1 MEKLLI
7 VEDSEDI
14 RKQLKWGLG
23 KECHLLIA
31 ENAESALSLYQKH
44 KPKVVTLDLGL
55 PPSEDTSEEGFKCL
69 KSMLSANPNGKIIV
83 VTAHDDRENA
93 LRAIEMGACDYYQKP
108 LDLRELKVIVKRVF
122 HLSDLEE
129 ENRELQ
135 ASLRREHEFW
145 GMYGQC
151 PEMMEIFSTTR
162 KLATA
167 DVPVLV
173 MGESGTGK
181 ELVARAIHSLSLRKE
196 GPFITINCGAIPEH
210 LLESELFGHEKG
222 AFTGAIARVQGK
234 VEYANGGVL
243 FLDEIGELPPGLQVK
258 LLRFLQEKLIQRV
271 GGRENIAID
280 ARVIAATN
288 IDMEKAIQE
297 GMFREDLFY
306 RIGVV
311 SMNLPPLRERGDDVL
326 FLAKIF
332 LARFGQEFNKKNI
345 SFSKE
350 AAEALC
356 RYSWPGNVRE
366 LENKIQRAVI
376 MAADTTIEPHD
387 LALTD
392 IPTWRQK
399 PHDEGRSLKE
409 ARKSLEKTML
419 QSALEKCSNNL
430 ALAAEDLG
438 ISRPTLYGLLKK
450 HKLIHSSD

>member
-23 KECHLLIA
+23 KECHLLMA
-31 ENAESALSLYQKH
+31 ENAERALSLYQEH

-55 PPSEDTSEEGFKCL
+55 PPSEDTSDEGFKCL
-69 KSMLSANPNGKIIV
+69 QSMMSVNPSGKIIV
-83 VTAHDDRENA
+83 VTANDDRENA

-108 LDLRELKVIVKRVF
+108 IDLRELKVIVKRAF
-122 HLSDLEE
+122 HLCDLEE

-135 ASLRREHEFW
+135 ASLKREHEFW

-151 PEMMEIFSTTR
+151 PEMMEVFSTIR
-162 KLATA
+162 KLATP

-196 GPFITINCGAIPEH
+196 NPFITINCGAIPEH

-234 VEYANGGVL
+234 VEYANGGIL

-258 LLRFLQEKLIQRV
+258 LLRFLQEKMIQRV

-297 GMFREDLFY
+297 ERFREDLYY

-311 SMNLPPLRERGDDVL
+311 SMHLPPLRERGDDVL

-332 LARFGQEFNKKNI
+332 LAKFGREFNKKDI
-345 SFSKE
+345 GFSKE
-350 AAEALC
+350 ATEALFD
-356 RYSWPGNVRE
+356 YSWPGNVRE
-366 LENKIQRAVI
+366 LENKVQRAVI

-387 LALTD
+387 LALAD
-392 IPTWRQK
+392 IPVERHI
-399 PHDEGRSLKE
+399 PEDEGGTLKE

-419 QSALEKCSNNL
+419 RSALEKRSNNL
-430 ALAAEDLG
+430 ARAAEDLG
-438 ISRPTLYGLLKK
+438 ISRPTLYDLLKK
-450 HKLIHSSD
+450 HKLIQPGD